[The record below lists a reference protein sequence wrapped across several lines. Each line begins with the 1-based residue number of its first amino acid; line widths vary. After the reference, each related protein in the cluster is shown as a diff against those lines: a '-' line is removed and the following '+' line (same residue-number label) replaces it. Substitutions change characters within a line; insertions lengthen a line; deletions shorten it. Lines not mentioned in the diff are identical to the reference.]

1 MSITVKVTGTREVM
15 AALEKIGDAFRDKL
29 EAAVLSGC
37 LIVQNEAKRKCAYIT
52 GNLRSSIHTG
62 GYGGMSDLAK
72 SETGTDIGGKA
83 VKDTSVELHVGTNVE
98 YARRVEYG
106 FNQADRLGRVY
117 HQRSQPYLRP
127 ALDENKKKVVAEI
140 CSALKEVLK

>member
-1 MSITVKVTGTREVM
+1 MSISVKVTGTKEVM
-15 AALEKIGDAFRDKL
+15 AALEKIGDAFGDKL

-37 LIVQNEAKRKCAYIT
+37 LIVQNDAKRRSPYIT
-52 GNLRSSIHTG
+52 GNLRGSRHPETVKKER
-62 GYGGMSDLAK
+62 GYVEAGV
-72 SETGTDIGGKA
+72 GTD
-83 VKDTSVELHVGTNVE
+83 VE

-117 HQRSQPYLRP
+117 HQKAQPYLRP

-140 CSALKEVLK
+140 NSALKEVLR

>member
-1 MSITVKVTGTREVM
+1 MSITVKVTGTREVI
-15 AALEKIGDAFRDKL
+15 AALEKIGDAFDNKL

-37 LIVQNEAKRKCAYIT
+37 LIVQNEAKRKCPYIT

-62 GYGGMSDLAK
+62 GYGGMSDLSR
-72 SETGTDIGGKA
+72 SETGSDIGGKS
-83 VKDTSVELHVGTNVE
+83 VKDRSVELQVGTNVV

-117 HQRSQPYLRP
+117 HQKAQPYLRP

-140 CSALKEVLK
+140 SSALKEVLK